1 MTIEDAYV
9 DYLEQLRAE
18 VARQA
23 RGRRR
28 SQIAR
33 DRR

>member
-1 MTIEDAYV
+1 MTIEEAYAG
-9 DYLEQLRAE
+9 YLEQLRAE

-23 RGRRR
+23 HGRRR
-28 SQIAR
+28 SNIAR